1 VASESS
7 IRLWK
12 VYRAAGRPWPVVC
25 EDDDVIDYMV
35 MEAVAIRAGKA
46 EKAEQESKKREAWKE
61 DKSSLEQYR

>member
-1 VASESS
+1 
-7 IRLWK
+7 
-12 VYRAAGRPWPVVC
+12 
-25 EDDDVIDYMV
+25 VIDYMV